1 MRISD
6 WSSDVCSSDLEKRR
20 GILLTAVH
28 IDLNQI
34 ESEAEFLEHQHDLLR
49 IWRPAAVKLHPI
61 SSPNQCRSAM
71 SVGEIFEDHVRGLLG
86 GHDRRDVGSAANQRW
101 NDPCVDDPKKS
112 DERSV
117 GKECVRTGRSR
128 W

>member
-28 IDLNQI
+28 IDLDQI

-61 SSPNQCRSAM
+61 SSQNQCRSAM

-86 GHDRRDVGSAANQRW
+86 GNDRRDVGSAAHQPWKDR
-101 NDPCVDDPKKS
+101 CVA
-112 DERSV
+112 EI
-117 GKECVRTGRSR
+117 GRASWR
-128 W
+128 ARVCQYV

>member
-6 WSSDVCSSDLEKRR
+6 WSSDVCASDL
-20 GILLTAVH
+20 
-28 IDLNQI
+28 LNQI

-61 SSPNQCRSAM
+61 SSQNQCRSAM

-86 GHDRRDVGSAANQRW
+86 GHDRRDVGSAAHQRW
-101 NDPCVDDPKKS
+101 KDQCVDDPQS
-112 DERSV
+112 FDADYATEI
-117 GKECVRTGRSR
+117 GRAHV
-128 W
+128 